1 MCLLVTSLPA
11 MLSSLWGQ
19 MGQAFLKGNSELQGF
34 ILLTSYRIKPSE
46 FSKCLY
52 FFISILSP
60 SFDGETI
67 EKISFITVLLAGDNV
82 YNFFFSAVT
91 SYNLIVCPKQLDSI
105 QPSHSTH
112 QIYTLHPYLATQ
124 TLADSELSSPNSAPD
139 GPFALSTCSG
149 HSFNY
154 DFYLRISMKSY
165 QSTVINSSGCHISS
179 FRDHLTPNSSN
190 ILSQT

>member
-52 FFISILSP
+52 YFISILPP

-67 EKISFITVLLAGDNV
+67 EKKSTSLL
-82 YNFFFSAVT
+82 FFLLETMYTIFF
-91 SYNLIVCPKQLDSI
+91 LRCHQL
-105 QPSHSTH
+105 QSHCLP
-112 QIYTLHPYLATQ
+112 QAIGLYPTL
-124 TLADSELSSPNSAPD
+124 S
-139 GPFALSTCSG
+139 LST
-149 HSFNY
+149 
-154 DFYLRISMKSY
+154 
-165 QSTVINSSGCHISS
+165 
-179 FRDHLTPNSSN
+179 SN
-190 ILSQT
+190 IHPPSLFSRSNLSRF

>member
-1 MCLLVTSLPA
+1 MSLFLHFYPFP
-11 MLSSLWGQ
+11 LIWWRNYRKNQLHYCSSCWRQ
-19 MGQAFLKGNSELQGF
+19 CIQ
-34 ILLTSYRIKPSE
+34 
-46 FSKCLY
+46 
-52 FFISILSP
+52 
-60 SFDGETI
+60 
-67 EKISFITVLLAGDNV
+67 
-82 YNFFFSAVT
+82 FFFSAVT

-105 QPSHSTH
+105 QPSHSAH
-112 QIYTLHPYLATQ
+112 QIYTLRPYLAAQ
-124 TLADSELSSPNSAPD
+124 TLADSELSSSNSAPD